1 MWLTSCWHIKRLT
14 QKPFPSELKPSPS
27 AASFLKY
34 LSLTLSPM
42 LTIFITLLA
51 QELLTPTA
59 SSYMTPTLPTPSLWW
74 CHNHDIPPQASHTYS
89 CLLTVQTPPKHSL
102 TKPKPIPGLPDPSI
116 AFPKGCYTN
125 ICLVSIPKAVNTIP
139 EHIQPFLMNLKH
151 LESHQ
156 PTPSL
161 HAHVTPVTTNHIQ
174 DRRFRPRAWSHSPR
188 ACYRSP
194 RSLARHHYASPTSYS
209 TGSRPHNPT

>member
-27 AASFLKY
+27 AASFLKC

-74 CHNHDIPPQASHTYS
+74 CHDHDIPPQPSHTYS

-102 TKPKPIPGLPDPSI
+102 TKPKPIPGLPDSSI

-139 EHIQPFLMNLKH
+139 EHIQPIPNTSNHSWWIWNILNPIN
-151 LESHQ
+151 Q
-156 PTPSL
+156 PQACMLTSEPKDSVCTTTIGWSL
-161 HAHVTPVTTNHIQ
+161 NA
-174 DRRFRPRAWSHSPR
+174 
-188 ACYRSP
+188 
-194 RSLARHHYASPTSYS
+194 
-209 TGSRPHNPT
+209 